1 MGAKGYRVRSM
12 EELEPTLK
20 EAMELHA
27 PVVIE
32 CIVDH
37 DDKVFPMVAPGASID
52 DVFSAEDM

>member
-1 MGAKGYRVRSM
+1 M